1 MAQRIFSLLL
11 RELNCLQPL
20 LNSLA
25 LAALYGSIRC
35 VRHAAR
41 LFHKNC
47 VNAQAGAFR
56 AYAREHVAHCNG
68 AQVRAFAKK
77 PRRDRFG
84 SNRSEEHTSELQSPD
99 HLLCPLLLEKKK

>member
-56 AYAREHVAHCNG
+56 AYAPEHLTHCNG
-68 AQVRAFAKK
+68 AQDRAFPKM

-84 SNRSEEHTSELQSPD
+84 WNLVEDPARARP
-99 HLLCPLLLEKKK
+99 PL